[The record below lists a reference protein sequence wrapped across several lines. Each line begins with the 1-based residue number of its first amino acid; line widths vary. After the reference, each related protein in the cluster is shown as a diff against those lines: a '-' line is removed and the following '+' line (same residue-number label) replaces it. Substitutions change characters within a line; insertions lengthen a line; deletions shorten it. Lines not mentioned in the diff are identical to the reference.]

1 MSKLE
6 KEDEPSLPGHQND
19 NDGENDRKRDS
30 ELVEAALFHKR
41 IVMITGQINDKLARA
56 ATERLLALASTSDEA
71 INVFISS
78 PGGHVESGDMIHD
91 VIRFIKPNVNTI
103 GSGWVASAGA
113 LIFIAAPRERRLCLP
128 NTRFLIHQPAGGV
141 GGNASEIAIQAEQIS
156 QMRQR
161 FNRIFAD
168 ATGQTPE
175 RIAEDTKR
183 DFWLSTSEALSYGLL
198 GSVIHSQSELEAL
211 TK

>member
-91 VIRFIKPNVNTI
+91 VIR
-103 GSGWVASAGA
+103 GH
-113 LIFIAAPRERRLCLP
+113 APD
-128 NTRFLIHQPAGGV
+128 Q
-141 GGNASEIAIQAEQIS
+141 
-156 QMRQR
+156 
-161 FNRIFAD
+161 
-168 ATGQTPE
+168 
-175 RIAEDTKR
+175 
-183 DFWLSTSEALSYGLL
+183 
-198 GSVIHSQSELEAL
+198 GSVPRRQFD
-211 TK
+211 